1 LSNGN
6 TTAVPQPIFG
16 PQGFQV
22 PPESAILDG
31 VQSDIDAAFGG
42 GLNPALSTPQ
52 GQIATSESAI
62 IADSYNMFLWFCNQ
76 VDPALNSGRMQDAI
90 ARVYFI
96 TRLPA
101 QPTVVQATCV
111 GLGEVII
118 PVGAL
123 AKADD
128 GNLYV
133 CQEQGTI
140 PSTGSIVLPFACAI
154 TGPIACPGSATIGG
168 NGSLNTIQQAIPGW
182 DSISNVQ
189 DGVLGTNV
197 ETRAAL
203 EERRRASTSIGSQG
217 PLPAILA
224 AVLQVPGVLD
234 AYATENDTTLPAVIG
249 GVIIG
254 PNSLYIAVLGGQ
266 PQAVAQA
273 IWSRKAPGCGY
284 TGNTSQIVTD
294 PSPQYIPPVPTYI
307 VTWETPQI
315 VDFAVLVVMVNN
327 AGIPSNALT
336 LIQNAI
342 ISGFAGTDG
351 GSRAKIGS
359 TVLASRYYGDVA
371 TLGAWAQIVD
381 IQLGVSGTAA
391 QFTGSIAGTTLTAS
405 AVSGAITSGLLL
417 QDTTGNLAQGT
428 TIVSQLTGPTGGA
441 GTYVVSILQTVAT
454 EAMSGTALVNRITMN
469 IDQAP
474 AVSAG
479 NIQLLLQ

>member
-16 PQGFQV
+16 PQGFQG
-22 PPESAILDG
+22 PPESAILAG
-31 VQSDIDAAFGG
+31 VQSDINAAFGG

-52 GQIATSESAI
+52 GQLATSQTAVT
-62 IADSYNMFLWFCNQ
+62 ADSYNIFLWFCNQ
-76 VDPALNSGRMQDAI
+76 VDPAYNSGRMQDAI
-90 ARVYFI
+90 GRIYFI

-101 QPTVVQATCV
+101 QPTVVQATCI
-111 GLGEVII
+111 GLEGVII

-128 GNLYV
+128 SNLYI

-140 PSTGSIVLPFACAI
+140 PSTGSVVLPFSCAV
-154 TGPIACPGSATIGG
+154 TGPVVCPGSISIGG
-168 NGSLNTIQQAIPGW
+168 SGSLNTIYQAIPGW
-182 DSISNVQ
+182 DSIANVQ

-197 ETRAAL
+197 ETRAAF

-234 AYATENDTTLPAVIG
+234 AYATENDTKLPAVIG
-249 GVIIG
+249 GVVIG
-254 PNSLYIAVLGGQ
+254 QNSLYIAVLGGNA
-266 PQAVAQA
+266 QAVAQA
-273 IWSRKAPGCGY
+273 IWSRKAPGCAY
-284 TGNTSQIVTD
+284 TGNTTQIVTD
-294 PSPQYIPPVPTYI
+294 PSPQYIPPIPTYA
-307 VTWETPQI
+307 VTFETPAI

-336 LIQNAI
+336 LVQNAI

-359 TVLASRYYGDVA
+359 TVLASRYYGGVA
-371 TLGAWAQIVD
+371 TLGAWAQIID

-405 AVSGAITSGLLL
+405 AVSGAITDGLLL
-417 QDTTGNLAQGT
+417 QDTMGNLAQGT
-428 TIVSQLTGPTGGA
+428 TIVTQITGPTGGA
-441 GTYVVSILQTVAT
+441 GTYQVSILQVVAS
-454 EAMSGTALVNRITMN
+454 EAMSGTQLVNRITMN